1 MPSTWAAY
9 GVDANGDGRKDPYN
23 PVDGIC
29 AAARY
34 LKAAGGMD
42 DLYNAIFAYN
52 HADWYVDEVLLYA
65 RAYGRL
71 PDDLVASLTGLTEG
85 AHFPVAAD
93 ARYADD
99 IEARE
104 ALRRSTPARGTPD
117 RQRRRRHLLL
127 PHPARHQHLLP
138 RGRPGRRRQRRRDQG
153 DGPLPR
159 ARPLH
164 RPPGRLRQPLHL
176 RRPRQHPPGPPRAE
190 ARVALTPRTSRSSAR
205 PTTTRPSRPRP
216 TRSRQRPATPRATTR
231 SPVTAPAGTAAMAT
245 TRAPDNDGVTAAP
258 VTSEHEGPHVNGGAQ
273 DVADRSDGQSDAGN
287 AAMTP
292 ADDGP
297 STPRTCG
304 RASTPTP
311 TGRATST
318 AHR

>member
-1 MPSTWAAY
+1 
-9 GVDANGDGRKDPYN
+9 
-23 PVDGIC
+23 
-29 AAARY
+29 
-34 LKAAGGMD
+34 MD

-176 RRPRQHPPGPPRAE
+176 RRARQHPPGPPRAE
-190 ARVALTPRTSRSSAR
+190 APSRCRRRTSRSSAR
-205 PTTTRPSRPRP
+205 PTTTRPTRPRP
-216 TRSRQRPATPRATTR
+216 TRSRRPPATPRATTR
-231 SPVTAPAGTAAMAT
+231 SLTAVAT
-245 TRAPDNDGVTAAP
+245 TPSADDTDGVIAAP
-258 VTSEHEGPHVNGGAQ
+258 VTSEHEGPQVNGGAAGRRRPPAPAGDAGGEGRLRQ
-273 DVADRSDGQSDAGN
+273 RRPRQHRGHAPAPLREPRPAEQRRPRVADR
-287 AAMTP
+287 P
-292 ADDGP
+292 ARR
-297 STPRTCG
+297 PRRPPRPG
-304 RASTPTP
+304 L
-311 TGRATST
+311 
-318 AHR
+318 